1 MDHFIVRMS
10 HKREGRRFCMRAA
23 GGTAGLVRK
32 GGKTEW
38 AFT

>member
-10 HKREGRRFCMRAA
+10 HKTGRAA
-23 GGTAGLVRK
+23 VLHACGTAGLVRK